1 MIRCYISHVKVNR
14 DRNALK
20 RNLALFVKDN
30 GRKEMVSQILTL
42 VFKNNLMVH
51 TVLVLDTDIE
61 EEKLKIVTR

>member
-1 MIRCYISHVKVNR
+1 MRCYISHVKVNR

-30 GRKEMVSQILTL
+30 GRKEMVSQNLTL
-42 VFKNNLMVH
+42 VFKNNLMDY

>member
-1 MIRCYISHVKVNR
+1 MRCYISHVKVNR

>member
-1 MIRCYISHVKVNR
+1 MRCYISHVKVNR

-20 RNLALFVKDN
+20 RNLTLFVKDN

-42 VFKNNLMVH
+42 VFKNNLMDH

>member
-1 MIRCYISHVKVNR
+1 MRCYISHVKVNR

-20 RNLALFVKDN
+20 RNLALFVKDS

-42 VFKNNLMVH
+42 VFKNNLMDH

>member
-1 MIRCYISHVKVNR
+1 MRCYISHVKVNR

-30 GRKEMVSQILTL
+30 GRKEMVSQNLTL
-42 VFKNNLMVH
+42 VFKNNLMDY
-51 TVLVLDTDIE
+51 TVLVLDRDIE

>member
-1 MIRCYISHVKVNR
+1 MRCYISHVKVNR

-42 VFKNNLMVH
+42 VFKNNLMDH